1 MLFIFFIGFWLVVSI
16 IFFPFGGSVLLGVVG
31 ASTLVFTLSTLLCSS
46 ILSLSVT
53 IFESLKSSMLSTI
66 FIGMI
71 IIFTIQ
77 VLVKN
82 SPFLATALF
91 YPIFFIAIYSAVK
104 ITTTASSQGTLI
116 ISAANILSLYLTSKL
131 TGFAL
136 ATISHS

>member
-1 MLFIFFIGFWLVVSI
+1 
-16 IFFPFGGSVLLGVVG
+16 
-31 ASTLVFTLSTLLCSS
+31 
-46 ILSLSVT
+46 
-53 IFESLKSSMLSTI
+53 
-66 FIGMI
+66 MI

-82 SPFLATALF
+82 NPFLATALF

-116 ISAANILSLYLTSKL
+116 ISTANILSLYLTSKF